1 MKFLPSILIA
11 GLIVV
16 QLADAHASTLIYR
29 CVGND
34 GVVKF
39 QDTVCRPGES
49 SREIAM
55 PTAPS
60 IPAIDSPSPADRA
73 PDVPQRSPSALTAR
87 NDVAPSMRATVC
99 ERQDGS
105 RYLSNNG
112 RGEQRAVPLGMLGIP
127 RDSLADAY
135 AGRDGIGV
143 SAPGLRTAPVDQSAY
158 GQLGAA
164 YVWVEDPCS
173 PISGEQLCD
182 FLDGQIEDAQRRL
195 RFAFSDT
202 KDKVK
207 QELESLLQ
215 RAQECRR

>member
-1 MKFLPSILIA
+1 MKFLPSMLIA
-11 GLIVV
+11 GLIAV
-16 QLADAHASTLIYR
+16 QLADAHAATLIYR

-39 QDTVCRPGES
+39 QDTVCRPDES

-55 PTAPS
+55 PTAPPT
-60 IPAIDSPSPADRA
+60 PAIDSPSPADK
-73 PDVPQRSPSALTAR
+73 PPEVPQPSPSALPAR
-87 NDVAPSMRATVC
+87 SNFAPSMEATVC

-105 RYLSNNG
+105 RYLSDNG

-143 SAPGLRTAPVDQSAY
+143 SAPGLRTPPVDQSRY

-173 PISGEQLCD
+173 PISGGQLCD

-207 QELESLLQ
+207 RELESLRQ